1 MIGLPHMDLLDPNK
15 KRAHTIRLFVGYF
28 LVVTAIALASLI
40 LLFQSF
46 GYDVD
51 RKTGKVIQ
59 NGLIFLSAHP
69 ESADVYLNG
78 QRKDKTD
85 LRLAVPAGQY
95 SVELK
100 RDGYRTWKH
109 AVSLE
114 GGGIERLVYPVLF
127 PEKLKTSDVQLYAS

>member
-1 MIGLPHMDLLDPNK
+1 MDFLDPNK

-28 LVVTAIALASLI
+28 LVGTAIALASLI

-85 LRLAVPAGQY
+85 LRLAVPAGPY

-100 RDGYRTWKH
+100 PQCLLTM
-109 AVSLE
+109 
-114 GGGIERLVYPVLF
+114 
-127 PEKLKTSDVQLYAS
+127 

>member
-28 LVVTAIALASLI
+28 LVGTAIALASLI

-59 NGLIFLSAHP
+59 NGLIFISSHP
-69 ESADVYLNG
+69 EASDVYLNG
-78 QRKDKTD
+78 DLKDRTD
-85 LRLAVPAGQY
+85 VRLAVPAGQY

-100 RDGYRTWKH
+100 RSGYRTRKH
-109 AVSLE
+109 RV
-114 GGGIERLVYPVLF
+114 
-127 PEKLKTSDVQLYAS
+127 